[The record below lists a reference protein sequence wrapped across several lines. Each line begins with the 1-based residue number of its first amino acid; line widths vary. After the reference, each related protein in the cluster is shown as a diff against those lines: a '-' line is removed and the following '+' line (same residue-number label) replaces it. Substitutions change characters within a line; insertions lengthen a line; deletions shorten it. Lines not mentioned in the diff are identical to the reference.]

1 MCIRGHQTLLKSFS
15 NLQRLNLFIHL
26 KPREYPNRKENQL
39 SSQLNDVLSHITELS
54 SWSATKKWQ
63 IFNSIAVK
71 CDAVGITLQEE
82 QGNKGIHP
90 TGALWKKM
98 K

>member
-1 MCIRGHQTLLKSFS
+1 MISY
-15 NLQRLNLFIHL
+15 QR
-26 KPREYPNRKENQL
+26 
-39 SSQLNDVLSHITELS
+39 VT
-54 SWSATKKWQ
+54 Q

-90 TGALWKKM
+90 TGALKKM